1 LPALSNRRFPPKIL
15 SRHSIQGENARRR
28 RQQRLDAK
36 PISISNCPAFKAF
49 IVDSR
54 TGEKCITSLKSDE
67 RGAKVGHGIVGS
79 GMNERPRKAT
89 RLTVSLEEQDYRTLN
104 EIALA
109 RDASISWVIRQA
121 IRQFIDATP
130 RPIDQL
136 PPPPSGLPGG
146 DR

>member
-1 LPALSNRRFPPKIL
+1 MLRSV
-15 SRHSIQGENARRR
+15 
-28 RQQRLDAK
+28 
-36 PISISNCPAFKAF
+36 CWF
-49 IVDSR
+49 IVV
-54 TGEKCITSLKSDE
+54 
-67 RGAKVGHGIVGS
+67 GA

-121 IRQFIDATP
+121 IRQFIETTP
-130 RPIDQL
+130 RPTDQ
-136 PPPPSGLPGG
+136 PPPPNSLPSV

>member
-1 LPALSNRRFPPKIL
+1 MVNSASLCCIL
-15 SRHSIQGENARRR
+15 MRSSVGSRAE
-28 RQQRLDAK
+28 
-36 PISISNCPAFKAF
+36 
-49 IVDSR
+49 
-54 TGEKCITSLKSDE
+54 
-67 RGAKVGHGIVGS
+67 IVGG

-89 RLTVSLEEQDYRTLN
+89 RLTVSLEEQDYRTLS

-130 RPIDQL
+130 RPTDQL

>member
-1 LPALSNRRFPPKIL
+1 MLRSV
-15 SRHSIQGENARRR
+15 
-28 RQQRLDAK
+28 
-36 PISISNCPAFKAF
+36 CWF
-49 IVDSR
+49 IVI
-54 TGEKCITSLKSDE
+54 G
-67 RGAKVGHGIVGS
+67 G

-121 IRQFIDATP
+121 IRQFIETTP
-130 RPIDQL
+130 RPADQ
-136 PPPPSGLPGG
+136 PSPPSSLPNI